1 MGYLF
6 LSVSLLSGA
15 VKGFC
20 GKKMG
25 TLAENIQSAVLLN
38 LFRMGLCVLFG
49 IGLLLAADAAAN
61 LTPTPMLLGISA
73 LSGVSTAAFVVCWLL
88 AVRKSA
94 YMLMDVFLLLG
105 TVIPMALGF
114 ALFSE
119 PVSLRQ
125 GFGFLLLMAAAWIM
139 CSYNNIVKS
148 KLTVPAFL
156 LLLSCGIANGAADFS
171 QKLFVRM
178 LPGLSV
184 SVFNLYTYLFAG
196 LTLAVCYFPLA
207 RKEKPRFE
215 NGRIKLSLLYLV
227 IMAVALTANSYFKTL
242 AAGYL
247 DSARLYPLSQGASLG
262 LATAMAAI
270 FFKEKLTLR
279 AFGGILLAFIAL
291 LLMNLS

>member
-49 IGLLLAADAAAN
+49 IGLLLAADAAAD

-125 GFGFLLLMAAAWIM
+125 GFGFLLAG
-139 CSYNNIVKS
+139 
-148 KLTVPAFL
+148 
-156 LLLSCGIANGAADFS
+156 GIAYTIGSILYGLGKKRKWMHSVFHIFVDLGAALQF
-171 QKLFVRM
+171 
-178 LPGLSV
+178 
-184 SVFNLYTYLFAG
+184 
-196 LTLAVCYFPLA
+196 LAVWRY
-207 RKEKPRFE
+207 
-215 NGRIKLSLLYLV
+215 
-227 IMAVALTANSYFKTL
+227 AV
-242 AAGYL
+242 
-247 DSARLYPLSQGASLG
+247 
-262 LATAMAAI
+262 
-270 FFKEKLTLR
+270 
-279 AFGGILLAFIAL
+279 
-291 LLMNLS
+291 